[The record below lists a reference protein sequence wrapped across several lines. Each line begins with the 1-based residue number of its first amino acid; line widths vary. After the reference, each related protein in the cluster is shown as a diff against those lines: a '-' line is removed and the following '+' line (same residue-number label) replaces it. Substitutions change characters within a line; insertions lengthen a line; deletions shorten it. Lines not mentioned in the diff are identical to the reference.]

1 MSRQFTW
8 WRRFYSTQKLDTKQ
22 MYKAASKLLQRIEAG
37 EFEHDGLWDESL
49 LEEEIFEQQFEEFKQ
64 KHPKGSQDLYDHAY
78 VNLRKKKNKRV
89 NIMRD
94 HHLKHELTLLYNLKE
109 DLAKEF
115 NMDSDTVWETMEEFD
130 GTTRELYFFLKDKSL
145 GKEPRT
151 PEQIAQVPR
160 MFNQQPRHILKRA
173 NYKYLP
179 LWRKILSKYNFHFAY
194 PYE

>member
-37 EFEHDGLWDESL
+37 EFEHDGLWDEAL

-64 KHPKGSQDLYDHAY
+64 KNPKASQDLYDKIY
-78 VNLRKKKNKRV
+78 IDLRKKKNKRV
-89 NIMRD
+89 NIMKD
-94 HHLKHELTLLYNLKE
+94 NHIKHELTLLYNLK
-109 DLAKEF
+109 DALVKEF
-115 NMDSDTVWETMEEFD
+115 NLDPDIVWEAMETLD

-151 PEQIAQVPR
+151 SDEIARIPR

-173 NYKYLP
+173 NHKYLP
-179 LWRKILSKYNFHFAY
+179 LWQKILSKYNFYFAY